1 MQITET
7 NAEGL
12 KREFKITVGANEM
25 KERLA
30 NRLGEL
36 SRSVRMPG
44 FRPGKVPSAVLRQ
57 RFGKALVDEVVTG
70 TVSETANQAINDRG
84 IRPALQPKIDIHDYK
99 EGSDLEYTMAVEV
112 LPEVEPMD
120 FTKLELERLKVKIAD
135 AEVDSTLERI
145 AADRKV
151 THPLEAPRPAK
162 EGDVAVVDFVGRV
175 DGKALPG
182 LDAQGYHLELGSKSF
197 IEGFE
202 EQLIGRSPGDKVTV
216 AVTFPAD
223 YGNKEIAG
231 KAAEFD
237 VEIKELRE
245 VVPAKVDDELA
256 KASGVENL
264 EALRTNV
271 REALQ
276 RQYDAVTGGRLKRSL
291 LDKLADNHHFAV
303 PQGMLDLEFET
314 IWRQVEEAKA
324 KGEFEEEDKAK
335 SEDELKAEYRDIAER
350 RVRLGLLLSEVGQ
363 RNNITVTDQEMSQAL
378 MMEAQRHPGHERQV
392 LELYRNNPQALAGL
406 RAPVF
411 ENKTVNFILERAK
424 IAEREVTAEEL
435 MKEAAAES
443 EEAAAPAKKQ
453 KKTRA
458 KPAKPA
464 KAGATESSKSE

>member
-12 KREFKITVGANEM
+12 KREFKITVGASEM

-44 FRPGKVPSAVLRQ
+44 FRPGKVPTAVLRQ

-70 TVSETANQAINDRG
+70 AVSETANQAINDRG
-84 IRPALQPKIDIHDYK
+84 IRPALQPKIDVGDYQ
-99 EGSDLEYTMAVEV
+99 EGGDLEYTMAIEV

-120 FTKLELERLKVKIAD
+120 FTTIELERLKVKIPD
-135 AEVDSTLERI
+135 SEVESTLERM

-151 THPLEAPRPAK
+151 TKPLETPRSAK
-162 EGDVAVVDFVGRV
+162 EGDVAVVDFKGRV
-175 DGKALPG
+175 DGKSLPG
-182 LDAQGYHLELGSKSF
+182 LDAEGYHLELGSKSF

-202 EQLIGRSPGDKVTV
+202 EQLVGKSAGDKVTV
-216 AVTFPAD
+216 SVTFPAD
-223 YGNKEIAG
+223 YGNADLAG
-231 KAAEFD
+231 KPAEFD

-245 VVPAKVDDELA
+245 VAPAKVDDELA
-256 KASGVENL
+256 KAAGVETL
-264 EALRTNV
+264 DALRTSV
-271 REALQ
+271 RDALQ
-276 RQYDAVTGGRLKRSL
+276 RQYDAVTGGRLKRTL
-291 LDKLADNHHFAV
+291 LDKLADSHHFAV

-314 IWRQVEEAKA
+314 IWSQVQEAKER
-324 KGEFEEEDKAK
+324 GELEEEDKAK
-335 SEDELKAEYRDIAER
+335 SEDALKAEYRDIAER

-363 RNNITVTDQEMSQAL
+363 RNNITVSDQEMSQAL
-378 MMEAQRHPGHERQV
+378 MMEAQRHPGQERQV
-392 LELYRNNPQALAGL
+392 LELYRSNPQALASL

-435 MKEAAAES
+435 MKESAAEAEDS
-443 EEAAAPAKKQ
+443 GSAKKS
-453 KKTRA
+453 KKARA
-458 KPAKPA
+458 KADKKA
-464 KAGATESSKSE
+464 KAGAGETSDSE

>member
-12 KREFKITVGANEM
+12 KREFKITVGATEM

-30 NRLGEL
+30 SRLGEL

-44 FRPGKVPSAVLRQ
+44 FRPGKVPSTVLRQ

-70 TVSETANQAINDRG
+70 AVSETANQAITDRG
-84 IRPALQPKIDIHDYK
+84 LRPALQPRIDVQDYK

-120 FTKLELERLKVKIAD
+120 FTKLELERLKVKIPD
-135 AEVDSTLERI
+135 DEVEKTLERM

-151 THPLEAPRPAK
+151 TKPVETPRAAK
-162 EGDVAVVDFVGRV
+162 EGDVVVVDFAGRIE
-175 DGKALPG
+175 GKALPG

-202 EQLIGRSPGDKVTV
+202 EQLVGKSPGDKATV
-216 AVTFPAD
+216 GVTFPAD
-223 YGNKEIAG
+223 YGNKDIAG
-231 KAAEFD
+231 KGAEFD

-256 KASGVENL
+256 KATGVENL
-264 EALRTNV
+264 DALRSSV
-271 REALQ
+271 RDALQ
-276 RQYDAVTGGRLKRSL
+276 RQYDAMTSGRLKRTL

-314 IWRQVEEAKA
+314 IWSQVQEAKER
-324 KGEFEEEDKAK
+324 GELEEEDKAK
-335 SEDELKAEYRDIAER
+335 GEDALKAEYRDIAER

-363 RNNITVTDQEMSQAL
+363 RNNITVSDQEMSQAL
-378 MMEAQRHPGHERQV
+378 MMEAQRHPGHEREV
-392 LELYRNNPQALAGL
+392 LELYRKNPQAVASL

-411 ENKTVNFILERAK
+411 ENKAVNFILERAK
-424 IAEREVTAEEL
+424 VAEREVTADEL
-435 MKEAAAES
+435 MKEAAAET
-443 EEAAAPAKKQ
+443 EGDAAPAKKE
-453 KKTRA
+453 KKSRA
-458 KPAKPA
+458 KAKSA
-464 KAGATESSKSE
+464 KAGGSEASKDE

>member
-12 KREFKITVGANEM
+12 KREFKITVGASEM

-44 FRPGKVPSAVLRQ
+44 FRPGKVPTAVLRQ

-70 TVSETANQAINDRG
+70 AVSETANQAINDRG
-84 IRPALQPKIDIHDYK
+84 IRPALQPKIDVGDYQ
-99 EGSDLEYTMAVEV
+99 EGGDLEYTMAIEV

-120 FTKLELERLKVKIAD
+120 FTTIELERLKVKIPD
-135 AEVDSTLERI
+135 SEVESTLERM

-151 THPLEAPRPAK
+151 TKPLETPRSAK
-162 EGDVAVVDFVGRV
+162 EGDVAVVDFKGRV
-175 DGKALPG
+175 DGKSLPG
-182 LDAQGYHLELGSKSF
+182 LDAEGYHLELGSKSF

-202 EQLIGRSPGDKVTV
+202 EQLVGKSAGDKVTV
-216 AVTFPAD
+216 SVTFPAD
-223 YGNKEIAG
+223 YGNADLAG
-231 KAAEFD
+231 KPAEFD

-245 VVPAKVDDELA
+245 VAPAKVDDELA
-256 KASGVENL
+256 KAAGVETL
-264 EALRTNV
+264 DALRTSV
-271 REALQ
+271 RDALQ
-276 RQYDAVTGGRLKRSL
+276 RQYDAVTGGRLKRTL
-291 LDKLADNHHFAV
+291 LDKLADSHHFAV

-314 IWRQVEEAKA
+314 IWSQVQEAKER
-324 KGEFEEEDKAK
+324 GELEEEDKAK
-335 SEDELKAEYRDIAER
+335 SEDALKAEYRDIAER

-363 RNNITVTDQEMSQAL
+363 RNNITVSDQEMSQAL
-378 MMEAQRHPGHERQV
+378 MMEAQRHPGQERQV
-392 LELYRNNPQALAGL
+392 LELYRSNPQALASL

-435 MKEAAAES
+435 MKESAAEAEDS
-443 EEAAAPAKKQ
+443 GSAKKS
-453 KKTRA
+453 KKARA
-458 KPAKPA
+458 KAGKKA
-464 KAGATESSKSE
+464 KAGAGETSDSE

>member
-7 NAEGL
+7 SAEGL
-12 KREFKITVGANEM
+12 KREFKITVGATEM

-57 RFGKALVDEVVTG
+57 RFGRALVDEVVTG
-70 TVSETANQAINDRG
+70 AVSETANQAINDRG
-84 IRPALQPKIDIHDYK
+84 IRPALQPKIDIQDYK
-99 EGSDLEYTMAVEV
+99 EGSDLEFTMAVEV

-120 FTKLELERLKVKIAD
+120 FTTLELERVKVKIPD
-135 AEVDSTLERI
+135 EEVEKALERI

-151 THPLEAPRPAK
+151 TRPLEAPRPAR
-162 EGDVAVVDFVGRV
+162 EGDVTVVDFVGRIE
-175 DGKALPG
+175 GKTLPG

-202 EQLIGRSPGDKVTV
+202 EQLAGKSAGDKVTV
-216 AVTFPAD
+216 SVTFPAD
-223 YGNKEIAG
+223 YGNKDIAG

-264 EALRTNV
+264 DALRSSV
-271 REALQ
+271 RDALQ
-276 RQYDAVTGGRLKRSL
+276 RQYDALANGRLKRTL

-314 IWRQVEEAKA
+314 IWRQVEEARA
-324 KGEFEEEDKAK
+324 RGELDEEDKAK
-335 SEDELKAEYRDIAER
+335 SEDALKAEYRDIAER

-363 RNNITVTDQEMSQAL
+363 RNNITVSDQEMSQAL
-378 MMEAQRHPGHERQV
+378 MMEAQRHPGQERQV
-392 LELYRNNPQALAGL
+392 LELYRKNPQALASL

-411 ENKTVNFILERAK
+411 ENKAVNFILERAK
-424 IAEREVTAEEL
+424 IAEREVTVEEL
-435 MKEAAAES
+435 MKEAAAET
-443 EEAAAPAKKQ
+443 EGDAAPAKKE
-453 KKTRA
+453 KNSRA
-458 KPAKPA
+458 KGKSA
-464 KAGATESSKSE
+464 KASATEASKNE

>member
-7 NAEGL
+7 SAEGL
-12 KREFKITVGANEM
+12 KHEFKIVVGATEM

-30 NRLGEL
+30 SRLGEL

-70 TVSETANQAINDRG
+70 AVSETANQAINDRG
-84 IRPALQPKIDIHDYK
+84 LRPALQPKIDIQDYK

-112 LPEVEPMD
+112 LPEVVPMD
-120 FTKLELERLKVKIAD
+120 FTALELERLKVKIPD
-135 AEVDSTLERI
+135 DEVEKALERI
-145 AADRKV
+145 AAERKV
-151 THPLEAPRPAK
+151 TKPLETPRPAK

-175 DGKALPG
+175 EGKTLPG

-202 EQLIGRSPGDKVTV
+202 EQLVGKSAGDKVTV
-216 AVTFPAD
+216 KVTFPAD
-223 YGNKEIAG
+223 YGNQDIAG
-231 KAAEFD
+231 KEAEFD

-264 EALRTNV
+264 DALRSSV
-271 REALQ
+271 RDALQ
-276 RQYDAVTGGRLKRSL
+276 RQYDAVTGGRLKRAL

-324 KGEFEEEDKAK
+324 RGELDEEDKAK
-335 SEDELKAEYRDIAER
+335 SEDTLKAEYRDIAER

-363 RNNITVTDQEMSQAL
+363 RNNITVSDQEMSQAL

-392 LELYRNNPQALAGL
+392 LELYRKNPQALASL

-411 ENKTVNFILERAK
+411 ENKAVNFILERAK

-435 MKEAAAES
+435 MKEAAAEA
-443 EEAAAPAKKQ
+443 EGDVAPAKKE
-453 KKTRA
+453 KKSRA
-458 KPAKPA
+458 KGKSA
-464 KAGATESSKSE
+464 KASGSEASKSE